1 MSEDRSSA
9 LRPLQQ
15 AAEPIAVLR
24 HGTAE
29 DSSLARA
36 ALDVISAVEWTLR
49 RRLRDE
55 PVVPL
60 SVRLSALAPDEMTA
74 EQVLGELRQH
84 DVITIQL
91 AAAVHHLFEARQRLA
106 SSKGPPRADADQA
119 LMVVE
124 LLESELSRVR
134 TQVIPVHDTI
144 LDEEIQE
151 VPSPGSRYGDRR
163 RVIIAV
169 FAVVLILLT
178 VMLVRWYSA
187 PAGSAEMQQG
197 IALFRSGA
205 YASAAHHFYRYSQL
219 NPDDATP
226 HLYLARIHR
235 RLGRPQLAGPALQEA
250 MRLAPDD
257 AAVHR
262 ELGFLLLETGRSD
275 VAVERFRNAVAM
287 DSDSPEGW
295 MGLVLALRREGRPD
309 EADRVLA
316 RAPVQVRERFE
327 RQPDPF
333 QPPP

>member
-1 MSEDRSSA
+1 VSEDRTSA

-15 AAEPIAVLR
+15 AAESIAVLR
-24 HGTAE
+24 QGTADE
-29 DSSLARA
+29 STLARA

-60 SVRLSALAPDEMTA
+60 AVRLSSLAPDEMTA
-74 EQVLGELRQH
+74 EQVLSELRQH
-84 DVITIQL
+84 DVITIQS
-91 AAAVHHLFEARQRLA
+91 AAAVHHLFEARERLA
-106 SSKGPPRADADQA
+106 SRNVANRADADQA

-124 LLESELSRVR
+124 LLESELSRAR
-134 TQVIPVHDTI
+134 AEVIPVHDTL

-151 VPSPGSRYGDRR
+151 VPSPGSQHVSRR
-163 RVIIAV
+163 KMVIAASAV
-169 FAVVLILLT
+169 IFLLLT
-178 VMLVRWYSA
+178 VVLVRWYSA
-187 PAGSAEMQQG
+187 PAGGAEMQQG

-205 YASAAHHFYRYSQL
+205 YADAAHHFYRYSQL

-250 MRLAPDD
+250 LRLAPEDP
-257 AAVHR
+257 AVHR

-275 VAVERFRNAVAM
+275 VAVERFRSAVAM

-295 MGLVLALRREGRPD
+295 MGLVLALRRDGRPG

-333 QPPP
+333 QPSP